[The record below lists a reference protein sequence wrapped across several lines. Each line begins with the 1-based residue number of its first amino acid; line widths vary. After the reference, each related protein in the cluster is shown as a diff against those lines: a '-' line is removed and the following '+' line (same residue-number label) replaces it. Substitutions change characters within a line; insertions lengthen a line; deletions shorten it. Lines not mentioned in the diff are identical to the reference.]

1 MNVDLTREQVM
12 PLQTFSMLDH
22 VSLFERGKARDK
34 WTERGRYKMEGE
46 REREKGVRKTQNG
59 WSARQMT
66 NCD

>member
-1 MNVDLTREQVM
+1 V

-34 WTERGRYKMEGE
+34 WTERGRYKREGE
-46 REREKGVRKTQNG
+46 RGREGVRKTQKG